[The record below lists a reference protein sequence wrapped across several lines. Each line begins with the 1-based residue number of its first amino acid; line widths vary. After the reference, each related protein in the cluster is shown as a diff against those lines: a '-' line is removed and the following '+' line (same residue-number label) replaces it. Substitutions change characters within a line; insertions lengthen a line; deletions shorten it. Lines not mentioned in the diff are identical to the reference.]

1 LTNKTWVTIS
11 SAMNA
16 SGYRFFVKGSRM
28 MAVIGGYLYT
38 ALPMSLGLMALMQCA
53 HAQSTGGGS
62 VRGMVTSDKGKA
74 LVAVV
79 TVAKMTVPA
88 TSGQTQSTLDGSF
101 GFDGLPAGEYA
112 ICARVPAGGFVD
124 SCHWSPMPQTVTVKN
139 GQSIIGVQIRVA
151 AGSVLRIR
159 LNDPG
164 ELLEPKGGVEPH
176 VMMGVFTSRG
186 LFQPT
191 FLAAKDATGRNH
203 EVTIP
208 LDTPLKFHIFSKHL
222 RINDEN
228 GVAVDSAGSTFAIK
242 HTTGAASQKSFTFN
256 VVAAIP

>member
-1 LTNKTWVTIS
+1 MFLFRKS
-11 SAMNA
+11 L
-16 SGYRFFVKGSRM
+16 RP
-28 MAVIGGYLYT
+28 
-38 ALPMSLGLMALMQCA
+38 ALLMSICLAAFECA
-53 HAQSTGGGS
+53 QAQSTGGGS
-62 VRGMVTSDKGKA
+62 VRGTVTSDKGKA

-79 TVAKMTVPA
+79 TVAKMPVPA
-88 TSGQTQSTLDGSF
+88 TSGQIQSTPDGSF

-112 ICARVPAGGFVD
+112 ICAQVPGGGFVD

-139 GQSIIGVQIRVA
+139 GQSITGVQIRVA
-151 AGSVLRIR
+151 TGSVLRIR

-176 VMMGVFTSRG
+176 VMMGAFTSRG

-191 FLAAKDATGRNH
+191 FLAAKDASGRDH

-208 LDTPLKFHIFSKHL
+208 LDTPLKFHIFSKHV

-228 GVAVDSAGSTFAIK
+228 GVAVDSAGSTFAIQ